1 MKYNY
6 KILICKNGEWCEMG
20 AQCQDVTVVTDMI
33 NEQFGYQIVT
43 RDSVYNYL
51 QRPHVSNKRVFNKVV
66 RVERTRVVSK
76 RQRAKTSPHAKTKA
90 QCSPETS
97 CQ

>member
-1 MKYNY
+1 MIYNY

-20 AQCQDVTVVTDMI
+20 AQCQDVRVVTDMI

-51 QRPHVSNKRVFNKVV
+51 QRPHVSNKRVFNKQSHS
-66 RVERTRVVSK
+66 RSGIP
-76 RQRAKTSPHAKTKA
+76 SNN
-90 QCSPETS
+90 QCSRSILFSSSSDFT
-97 CQ
+97 